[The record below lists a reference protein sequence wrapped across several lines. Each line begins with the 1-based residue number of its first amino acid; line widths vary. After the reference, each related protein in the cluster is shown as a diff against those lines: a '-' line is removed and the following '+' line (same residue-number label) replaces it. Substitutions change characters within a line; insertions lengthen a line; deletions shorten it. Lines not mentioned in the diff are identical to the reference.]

1 MARKTTTTKSKR
13 RAKVKELSTE
23 QELTPDHAKSVQG
36 GRGHSGG
43 VNVMADGSVRFIIGA
58 PVSQDFI
65 RIDTTPIRDI
75 K

>member
-1 MARKTTTTKSKR
+1 MAKKTATTKSKR

-23 QELTPDHAKSVQG
+23 QELTPNHAKSVQG
-36 GRGHSGG
+36 GHSGG
-43 VNVMADGSVRFIIGA
+43 VNMVMADGSVRFITGA